1 VHLIYIKQGLR
12 FELLRTCP
20 CLQVHKN
27 GPGDTLLNQKRGMDR
42 SFVPASGFPGTDIKQ
57 EERKT
62 AVMSMLLKIFFL
74 LCVQIL
80 VLEAVQSKKDGW

>member
-1 VHLIYIKQGLR
+1 
-12 FELLRTCP
+12 
-20 CLQVHKN
+20 
-27 GPGDTLLNQKRGMDR
+27 MDR